1 MSMAKKT
8 YVLHKDGEYIKWR
21 TSNENGDKQPCGTLI
36 KWKRKNVKDVAVLDG
51 VKVIGKG
58 CFQASIGDV
67 ALPGSVTEIQDF
79 AFDICNGKVWIP
91 NSVTK
96 IGKRAFGD
104 LEERKRIL
112 QKAYEDGVMKRA
124 DYDIVQ
130 SVIITTE
137 NSTAHQYAKA
147 NKIRFELVKKES

>member
-1 MSMAKKT
+1 MAKKT

-21 TSNENGDKQPCGTLI
+21 TSDENGVEKPCGTLL
-36 KWKRKNVKDVAVLDG
+36 KWKRQGVKNVVVPYG

-67 ALPGSVTEIQDF
+67 VLPSTVEEIQDF
-79 AFDICNGKVWIP
+79 AFDICNGKVHIP
-91 NSVTK
+91 NTVTK

-112 QKAYEDGVMKRA
+112 QKAYEDGVMKKA

-130 SVIITTE
+130 SIIVTME

-147 NKIRFELVKKES
+147 NKISFELIEN

>member
-1 MSMAKKT
+1 MAKKT
-8 YVLHKDGEYIKWR
+8 YVLHKVGEYIKWR
-21 TSNENGDKQPCGTLI
+21 TSDENGDKQPCGTLI
-36 KWKRKNVKDVAVLDG
+36 KWKWQGVKNVVVANG

-67 ALPGSVTEIQDF
+67 VLPSSVTEIQDF
-79 AFDICNGKVWIP
+79 AFDICNGKVHIP

-112 QKAYEDGVMKRA
+112 QKAYEEGFMKRA

-130 SVIITTE
+130 SIIVTLE
-137 NSTAHQYAKA
+137 NSTAHHFAQE
-147 NKIRFELVKKES
+147 NGIRFDLIVDECRP

>member
-1 MSMAKKT
+1 MAKKT
-8 YVLHKDGEYIKWR
+8 YVLHKDDEYIQWL
-21 TSNENGDKQPCGTLI
+21 TSDENGDKQPCGTLI
-36 KWKRKNVKDVAVLDG
+36 KWKRQGVKNVAVPYG

-67 ALPGSVTEIQDF
+67 VLPSSVTEIQDF
-79 AFDICNGKVWIP
+79 AFDICNGKVHIP
-91 NSVTK
+91 NTVTK
-96 IGKRAFGD
+96 IGKHAFGG

-112 QKAYEDGVMKRA
+112 QKAYEDGVMKKT

>member
-1 MSMAKKT
+1 MAKKT
-8 YVLHKDGEYIKWR
+8 YVLHNDGEYIKWR
-21 TSNENGDKQPCGTLI
+21 TNAENGDKQPCGTLL
-36 KWKRKNVKDVAVLDG
+36 KWKRQGVKNVVVPNG

-67 ALPGSVTEIQDF
+67 VLPSSVEEIQDF
-79 AFDICNGKVWIP
+79 AFDICNGKVHIP

>member
-1 MSMAKKT
+1 MAKKT
-8 YVLHKDGEYIKWR
+8 YVLHKDDEYIKWR
-21 TSNENGDKQPCGTLI
+21 TNAENGGERPCGTLI
-36 KWKRKNVKDVAVLDG
+36 KWKRQGVKNVVVPNG
-51 VKVIGKG
+51 VTVIGKG

-67 ALPGSVTEIQDF
+67 VLPSSVEEIQDF

-96 IGKRAFGD
+96 IGKHAFGD

-112 QKAYEDGVMKRA
+112 QKAYEDGVMKKA

-130 SVIITTE
+130 SVIVTTE
-137 NSTAHQYAKA
+137 NSTAHIFAMEH
-147 NKIRFELVKKES
+147 KIPFEVG

>member
-1 MSMAKKT
+1 MAKKT
-8 YVLHKDGEYIKWR
+8 YVLHKVGEYIKWR
-21 TSNENGDKQPCGTLI
+21 TSDENGDKQPCGTLI
-36 KWKRKNVKDVAVLDG
+36 KWKRKNVKNVAVPDG

-67 ALPGSVTEIQDF
+67 VLPSSVTEIQDF
-79 AFDICNGKVWIP
+79 AFDICNGKVHIP

-112 QKAYEDGVMKRA
+112 QKAYEDGVMKRV

-137 NSTAHQYAKA
+137 NSTAHQFAQA
-147 NKIRFELVKKES
+147 NKIPSKLIENES

>member
-21 TSNENGDKQPCGTLI
+21 TSDEHGGEQPRGTLL
-36 KWKRKNVKDVAVLDG
+36 KWKRKGVKNVVVPDG
-51 VKVIGKG
+51 VKVIQKG

-67 ALPGSVTEIQDF
+67 VLPSSVEEIQDF
-79 AFDICNGKVWIP
+79 AFDICNGKVHIP

-112 QKAYEDGVMKRA
+112 QKAYEDGVMKKA

-137 NSTAHQYAKA
+137 NSTAHIYAQEHGLP
-147 NKIRFELVKKES
+147 FELW

>member
-1 MSMAKKT
+1 MAKKT

-21 TSNENGDKQPCGTLI
+21 TSDENGDEQPCGTLI
-36 KWKRKNVKDVAVLDG
+36 KWKRQGVKNVAVPDG

-58 CFQASIGDV
+58 CFQSSIGSV
-67 ALPGSVTEIQDF
+67 VLPLSVEEIQDF
-79 AFDICNGKVWIP
+79 AFDICNGKVQIP
-91 NSVTK
+91 NTVTK
-96 IGKRAFGD
+96 IGKHAFGD

-112 QKAYEDGVMKRA
+112 QKAYEDGVMKKA

-137 NSTAHQYAKA
+137 NSTAHRFAKA

>member
-1 MSMAKKT
+1 MVKKT

-21 TSNENGDKQPCGTLI
+21 TNAENGGERPCGTLI
-36 KWKRKNVKDVAVLDG
+36 KWKRQGVKNVAVPYG

-58 CFQASIGDV
+58 CFQVSIGDV
-67 ALPGSVTEIQDF
+67 VLPSSVEEVQDF
-79 AFDICNGKVWIP
+79 AFDICNGRVHIP
-91 NSVTK
+91 NSVVK

-104 LEERKRIL
+104 LEERKGIL

-130 SVIITTE
+130 SVIITTG
-137 NSTAHQYAKA
+137 NSTAHQFAKE
-147 NKIRFELVKKES
+147 NGIRFELIVGESRP

>member
-1 MSMAKKT
+1 MAKKT
-8 YVLHKDGEYIKWR
+8 YVLHKEDEYIKWR
-21 TSNENGDKQPCGTLI
+21 TNTENGGERPCGTLL
-36 KWKRKNVKDVAVLDG
+36 KWKRKGVKNVVVPDG

-67 ALPGSVTEIQDF
+67 VLPSSVEEIQDF
-79 AFDICNGKVWIP
+79 AFDICNGRVHIP
-91 NSVTK
+91 NSVAK

-112 QKAYEDGVMKRA
+112 QKAYEDGVMKKA

-130 SVIITTE
+130 SIIITTE
-137 NSTAHQYAKA
+137 NSTAHQFAQA
-147 NKIRFELVKKES
+147 NGIRFELILEERRP

>member
-1 MSMAKKT
+1 MAKKT

-36 KWKRKNVKDVAVLDG
+36 KWKRQGVKNVVVPDG
-51 VKVIGKG
+51 VIVIGKS
-58 CFQASIGDV
+58 CFQVSIGDV
-67 ALPGSVTEIQDF
+67 VLPSSVTEIQDF
-79 AFDICNGKVWIP
+79 AFDICNGRVHIP

-96 IGKRAFGD
+96 IGKHAFGD

-137 NSTAHQYAKA
+137 NFTAHIFAQEHGLP
-147 NKIRFELVKKES
+147 FELW

>member
-1 MSMAKKT
+1 MAKKS
-8 YVLHKDGEYIKWR
+8 YVLHRKDEYIKWR
-21 TSNENGDKQPCGTLI
+21 TNAENGDKQPCGTLL
-36 KWKRKNVKDVAVLDG
+36 KWKRQGVKNVVVPNG
-51 VKVIGKG
+51 VTVIGKG

-67 ALPGSVTEIQDF
+67 VLPSSVEEIQDF
-79 AFDICNGKVWIP
+79 AFDICNGRVYIP
-91 NSVTK
+91 KSVVK
-96 IGKRAFGD
+96 IGKHAFGN

-137 NSTAHQYAKA
+137 NSTAHIFAQEHGLP
-147 NKIRFELVKKES
+147 FELV

>member
-1 MSMAKKT
+1 MAKKT
-8 YVLHKDGEYIKWR
+8 YVLHKVGEYIKWR
-21 TSNENGDKQPCGTLI
+21 TNAENGDKQPCGTLL
-36 KWKRKNVKDVAVLDG
+36 KWKRKNVKNVAVPYG
-51 VKVIGKG
+51 VKVILKG
-58 CFQASIGDV
+58 CFQASIGNV
-67 ALPGSVTEIQDF
+67 VLPSSVTEIQDF
-79 AFDICNGKVWIP
+79 AFDVCNGKVHIP

-112 QKAYEDGVMKRA
+112 QKAYEDGVMKKA

-137 NSTAHQYAKA
+137 NSTAHQYAKV
-147 NKIRFELVKKES
+147 NKIPSKLIENES

>member
-1 MSMAKKT
+1 MAKKT

-21 TSNENGDKQPCGTLI
+21 TSDENGDKQPCGTLI
-36 KWKRKNVKDVAVLDG
+36 KWKRQGVKNVAVPYG

-67 ALPGSVTEIQDF
+67 VLPSSVTEIQDF
-79 AFDICNGKVWIP
+79 AFDICNGRVHIP
-91 NSVTK
+91 NFLTK
-96 IGKRAFGD
+96 IGKHAFGN

-112 QKAYEDGVMKRA
+112 QKAYEDGVMKKA

-130 SVIITTE
+130 SIIIKTE
-137 NSTAHQYAKA
+137 NSTAHIFAVEHG
-147 NKIRFELVKKES
+147 IPFELV